1 MKRLLAIA
9 IVVLAL
15 PVSTAI
21 AQPGFEGTWSLD
33 AGRSSALPPG
43 MEQTMTIARDG
54 EALAVKTAIVSDFGE
69 RTQEDRYVFDGAE
82 HEVQTPGAGSGQ
94 RVATRR
100 DERNFSASDRLEGPN
115 GKTTVERVWSL
126 SADGQE
132 LTIELTSNGFAGRTE
147 TRRLFVRGER
157 ASAPRAV
164 VSRLFPVDLTVPV
177 PPSPFLQGGKA
188 QLVYELALRN
198 FRAGDIEWKRLEVL
212 DPSGRVLAALEGGE
226 LAARVSRPGTA
237 PAPAE
242 PCRIGAGMTAVAFL
256 WVSVEG
262 SAPTALRHRAIF
274 SLPAAAGAERILE
287 SSPVAVG
294 PPAIVLGPPVRG
306 RGWVARWISNDSF
319 HRRALLTLDGR
330 AVIAQR
336 FAIDWNRYDDRGVE
350 QSGDETQNA
359 TYSVYGQP
367 AIAVADAQVAKVID
381 GVPENSPPDIAPGVG
396 LDAERAL
403 GNCVV
408 LALPGGVFATYAH
421 LQPGSL
427 QVKAGDR
434 VRRGQILGRVGNS
447 GNATGPHLH
456 FHLAT
461 GPGLEGEGLPYAIET
476 FEELGRES
484 VAGDTPTWD
493 PQGARSTARRR
504 ELPVEHSVVAFPGD

>member
-1 MKRLLAIA
+1 MIAAFLAGLSLLPGVASS
-9 IVVLAL
+9 L
-15 PVSTAI
+15 
-21 AQPGFEGTWSLD
+21 GFEGNWTLD
-33 AGRSSALPPG
+33 SGRSSVLPPG
-43 MEQTMTIARDG
+43 MEQTMSIVSDG
-54 EALAVKTAIVSDFGE
+54 ADLKVTTVIVSDFGE

-82 HEVQTPGAGSGQ
+82 HDARSPGAGSGT
-94 RVATRR
+94 RVATRS
-100 DERNFSASDRLEGPN
+100 DDRNFSASDRLKGPN
-115 GKTTVERVWSL
+115 GKTIIERAWSL

-132 LTIELTSNGFAGRTE
+132 LTIELTSNGFAGRSQ
-147 TRRLFVRGER
+147 TRRIFVRGER
-157 ASAPRAV
+157 ASRPSAV

-177 PPSPFLQGGKA
+177 PPSPFLQGGKV

-212 DPSGRVLAALEGGE
+212 DQGGRVLVAMEGDN
-226 LAARVSRPGTA
+226 LAARLSRPGMA
-237 PAPAE
+237 PGLAE
-242 PCRIGAGMTAVAFL
+242 PRRIGGGMTAVVYL
-256 WVSVEG
+256 WIGVESG
-262 SAPTALRHRAIF
+262 ATPTALRHRAVF

-287 SSPVAVG
+287 SSPVTVG

-336 FAIDWNRYDDRGVE
+336 FAVDWNRYDDRGIE
-350 QSGDETQNA
+350 QRGDESQNA
-359 TYSVYGQP
+359 TYSVYGQQ

-381 GVPENSPPDIAPGVG
+381 GVTENSPPNIAPGVG

-476 FEELGRES
+476 FDELGR
-484 VAGDTPTWD
+484 
-493 PQGARSTARRR
+493 
-504 ELPVEHSVVAFPGD
+504 